1 MKGYLYKKVLMRWP
15 LLVFLMTLGF
25 PLVVYG
31 QLADSLISAH
41 TDKHGTVNIKALIA
55 ATKNQLYSHP
65 TETFSV
71 AKKTLGF
78 AEKVNEPLILG
89 QSYQFMGVCHFQVTA
104 DYDSAIFYWQK
115 AEQLFR
121 TLASKEATEGLA
133 MTLHN
138 FGTIKQVEGLY
149 AASINYYIQ
158 ALTLFDKA
166 ENPKFYAYTLNN
178 ISTMYGLAKDHQ
190 KAEKYARE
198 CILLSQQ
205 ADDAFMVATG
215 SIALASALMEQGKY
229 GEVIPLLETAKEYG
243 NKNNDPYKVFLYHL
257 NYAHYLMEYKK
268 DYSSAVK
275 EHEKARELAES
286 LGDEWEIMRHNS
298 SLSEAYLLNKQYKA
312 ARSAAHTTF
321 SLAEKLHSKDKREI
335 ALWVLARVNAQDRDF
350 EAAYQQLSEAYLLK
364 DTLYDEAGQQQISFL
379 ETVYQ
384 TEKKEL
390 KISALE
396 KQRQLYSWLGISGAV
411 ILLIALAFAYMRYRL
426 AVSRRKLAEEE
437 TQRLEREKQLV
448 AVQATLDGETAERT
462 RLAKDLHDG
471 LGSMLSLVKFN
482 LPQVKGEAAVL
493 EDIDVSRFQKAIGM
507 LDDSI
512 QELRRVA
519 HHMMPE
525 SLLRYGLKA
534 SVSDFC
540 AAIPIVDFHYFGDET
555 RLSEK
560 MEIMIYRCIHELVN
574 NALKHAQASHINV
587 QLVQEEGRI
596 SFTVQDDGMGFDQK
610 QVTEGMGLQNVR
622 QRVDAFQGKMNIY
635 SSGQGTEI
643 HIEIEC
649 ND

>member
-1 MKGYLYKKVLMRWP
+1 MKGFIYKKVLMLCL
-15 LLVFLMTLGF
+15 LLVSLMTLSF
-25 PLVVYG
+25 PLVIYG

-41 TDKHGTVNIKALIA
+41 TDKNGTINIKALID
-55 ATKNQLYSHP
+55 ATKSHLYSPP
-65 TETFSV
+65 TETFRV
-71 AKKTLGF
+71 AKKTLSF
-78 AEKVNEPLILG
+78 AEKDNEPLTLA

-104 DYDSAIFYWQK
+104 DYDSATVYWQK

-121 TLASKEATEGLA
+121 SLTSKEATEGLA

-149 AASINYYIQ
+149 ASSINYYIQ

-190 KAEKYARE
+190 KAEKYGRE

-364 DTLYDEAGQQQISFL
+364 DTLYDEAG
-379 ETVYQ
+379 
-384 TEKKEL
+384 
-390 KISALE
+390 
-396 KQRQLYSWLGISGAV
+396 
-411 ILLIALAFAYMRYRL
+411 
-426 AVSRRKLAEEE
+426 
-437 TQRLEREKQLV
+437 
-448 AVQATLDGETAERT
+448 
-462 RLAKDLHDG
+462 
-471 LGSMLSLVKFN
+471 
-482 LPQVKGEAAVL
+482 
-493 EDIDVSRFQKAIGM
+493 
-507 LDDSI
+507 
-512 QELRRVA
+512 
-519 HHMMPE
+519 
-525 SLLRYGLKA
+525 
-534 SVSDFC
+534 
-540 AAIPIVDFHYFGDET
+540 
-555 RLSEK
+555 
-560 MEIMIYRCIHELVN
+560 
-574 NALKHAQASHINV
+574 
-587 QLVQEEGRI
+587 
-596 SFTVQDDGMGFDQK
+596 
-610 QVTEGMGLQNVR
+610 
-622 QRVDAFQGKMNIY
+622 
-635 SSGQGTEI
+635 
-643 HIEIEC
+643 
-649 ND
+649 